1 MKNVGSIKK
10 FKDEDEFEDE
20 FEDVIDDLEL
30 DEAS

>member
-1 MKNVGSIKK
+1 MKNVKSIEKIE
-10 FKDEDEFEDE
+10 DEDELDG